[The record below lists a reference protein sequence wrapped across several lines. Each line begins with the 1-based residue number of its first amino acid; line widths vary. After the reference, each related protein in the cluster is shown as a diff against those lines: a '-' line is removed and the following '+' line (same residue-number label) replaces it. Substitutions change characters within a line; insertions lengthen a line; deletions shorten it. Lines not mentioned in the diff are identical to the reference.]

1 MPKLLRH
8 QIKRLSPDFL
18 ACLLDYSQHNNSSTP
33 LTFPVFW
40 PFVSSISIRPYFIFI
55 SSPTKQKFIIWLFV
69 CSTDRVLNVLAISY
83 PLSHLRAN
91 TLMNQTTHY
100 STLQRNSQ
108 SLTPVTLQ
116 CWSYTVSFLTLI
128 SFYFKSPHSPQIS
141 ISLFAWKNDLTS
153 CLKEKINW
161 MSSDEKGHP
170 FLLQNQFY
178 PSDVE
183 VSPLIQGPLLCL
195 GVSLIPS
202 PDLEYFYNGLSFSIS
217 FISNLS
223 HSTISFLKLPWP
235 YLFSPA
241 IESLLCFPLHRFSK
255 VLYIQTDSTSSPST
269 YSLL

>member
-1 MPKLLRH
+1 MLKLLSH
-8 QIKRLSPDFL
+8 QIKHLSPDFL
-18 ACLLDYSQHNNSSTP
+18 ACLLDYFQHNNSSTP

-40 PFVSSISIRPYFIFI
+40 PFVSSISISPYFIFI

-69 CSTDRVLNVLAISY
+69 ILLTRVLNVLAISY

-91 TLMNQTTHY
+91 TLMNQTTYY

-116 CWSYTVSFLTLI
+116 CWSYIVSFLTLI

-153 CLKEKINW
+153 CLKEKRNW
-161 MSSDEKGHP
+161 ISSDEKDHP
-170 FLLQNQFY
+170 FLWQNQLY

-183 VSPLIQGPLLCL
+183 VSPLIQGPLLCPA
-195 GVSLIPS
+195 VSLIPS
-202 PDLEYFYNGLSFSIS
+202 PHSEYFYNGLSFSFS

-223 HSTISFLKLPWP
+223 HSTISFLKLSLGPI
-235 YLFSPA
+235 FFPA